1 MHYVAECYYRLA
13 RSRLL
18 RVAFFG
24 GLGVLAQTVV
34 FEIVS
39 VWLGLLRPS
48 LGTVLGAEFGLIT
61 NFLLNNRY
69 SFNDREHAPLHVRLL
84 RFHTVVAGSI
94 FIQWLFVFTAERLT
108 TGLWWIHIAYAAG
121 ILVGFASNYTWYRLW
136 VWRNRQE
143 PGA

>member
-1 MHYVAECYYRLA
+1 MHYIAECYYRLA

-34 FEIVS
+34 FEIIS

-48 LGTVLGAEFGLIT
+48 LGTVLG
-61 NFLLNNRY
+61 
-69 SFNDREHAPLHVRLL
+69 
-84 RFHTVVAGSI
+84 AGSI